1 MQEDYELRKYSKL
14 EESIVEKK
22 KDENDNPEV
31 HQIIDDL
38 AGYLYENL
46 NKIDDFDFRWSSLI
60 TSQPLLFEDTDYVKI
75 LPYINNT
82 IYPFEVDKYKS
93 GDLRKLYPNFEY
105 MIMDNLNHFQR
116 IIRFCTLAFCHYI
129 RFSHESVITDK
140 FENLPFSLD
149 MTPTQIWCCALTSPE
164 STKYELEYGWN
175 ISKLVKPIKEDMSYL
190 QVNWNR
196 LYTIRLFSMFME
208 ASAYELN
215 TKGFRETFIAD
226 KTNNQILSRVCK
238 KFTNSSYAISEESF
252 DSLFEYVKFKEE
264 MHNELYTVIYQ
275 CLEKIFPNDNEFG
288 IFIYDT
294 EIFIYT
300 TKFTLRILKNE
311 KGQISKEYLGNT
323 GECFAAEEYLAP
335 TIKTQIKWA
344 DFKIPDDFKYDKDI
358 LKSLLVNMLNE
369 NYKDT
374 ICIKRM
380 NEYGVVSKI
389 IFKGIFSNVYVI
401 EQYYIG
407 NTFLTEKTKCFN
419 KKNAANYIIE
429 RGYYISGSEK
439 EVLELMLN
447 EKLNKSLLV
456 NHYCG
461 YTILVMKYMKD
472 VVEAYNKQCNE
483 IIDVACNDFQINE
496 LKLNNANI
504 KYSNIKAGKD
514 YSITKQLM
522 SKALRKQ
529 NKNLNSKTYWKVVN
543 GDY

>member
-1 MQEDYELRKYSKL
+1 MLEDYELRKYSKL
-14 EESIVEKK
+14 EESIIGK
-22 KDENDNPEV
+22 KDENENPEV

-38 AGYLYENL
+38 AGYLYKGL

-60 TSQPLLFEDTDYVKI
+60 TSQPLLFEDIDYVKI

-82 IYPFEVDKYKS
+82 IYQFEIDKYKS

-105 MIMDNLNHFQR
+105 MIMDNLIHFQR
-116 IIRFCTLAFCHYI
+116 IMRFCTLAFCHYV
-129 RFSHESVITDK
+129 RFSNNVIITDK

-149 MTPTQIWCCALTSPE
+149 MTPTQIWCCALSSPE
-164 STKYELEYGWN
+164 STRYELEYGWN
-175 ISKLVKPIKEDMSYL
+175 ISELVKPIQEDMSYL

-196 LYTIRLFSMFME
+196 LYAIRLFSMFME
-208 ASAYELN
+208 VSAYELN

-226 KTNNQILSRVCK
+226 KTTNQILARVCK
-238 KFTNSSYAISEESF
+238 KFTNSSVAISEESF
-252 DSLFEYVKFKEE
+252 DTLFEYVKFKEE
-264 MHNELYTVIYQ
+264 MHNKLYTSIHK
-275 CLEKIFPNDNEFG
+275 CLEKIFPNQKEFG
-288 IFIYDT
+288 IFIYDA
-294 EIFIYT
+294 EIFLYT
-300 TKFTLRILKNE
+300 TKFTLRIIKNE

-323 GECFAAEEYLAP
+323 NECFAAEEYLAESIP
-335 TIKTQIKWA
+335 LQIKWSI
-344 DFKIPDDFKYDKDI
+344 FRIPDDFNYDKNI
-358 LKSLLVNMLNE
+358 LKNLLINMLNE
-369 NYKDT
+369 NYRDI

-380 NEYGVVSKI
+380 NEYGVTSKI
-389 IFKGIFSNVYVI
+389 IFKGIFGNVYIV

-407 NTFLTEKTKCFN
+407 NTFLTERTKCLS
-419 KKNAANYIIE
+419 KKNAANYIID
-429 RGYYISGSEK
+429 RGYYIFGTEK

-447 EKLNKSLLV
+447 EKLNKVLLV

-461 YTILVMKYMKD
+461 YTILVIKYMKD
-472 VVEAYNKQCNE
+472 IVEAYNLQCNE

-529 NKNLNSKTYWKVVN
+529 NENLNSKTYWKVIN
-543 GDY
+543 GD